1 MRFTFLI
8 ATLFLGACV
17 QQQLP
22 ASPEQ
27 LAQQRGAATAA
38 RQEADRT
45 RCLNYGFQEG
55 TDAYAQCRMTID
67 QQRQAIAA
75 EMIAR
80 APQPP
85 MPSPLSLIAPGNPR

>member
-8 ATLFLGACV
+8 AILFLAACV

-22 ASPEQ
+22 PAPEQ
-27 LAQQRGAATAA
+27 LAQQRAAAVAA

-45 RCLNYGFQEG
+45 RCLTYGFQEG
-55 TDAYAQCRMTID
+55 TNAYAQCRMTID

-75 EMIAR
+75 EMIAH

-85 MPSPLSLIAPGNPR
+85 MPSPLSLIAPRQ